1 MFSIFTP
8 VKSSLGQTRK
18 TEDYE
23 ELTRKLNDATK
34 QLRDPLLSEE
44 DRERLYDTID
54 YCVSRISTFAIRPR
68 AYTVPTAGYSP

>member
-34 QLRDPLLSEE
+34 QLRNLLLTEE
-44 DRERLYDTID
+44 DRERLYDMID
-54 YCVSRISTFAIRPR
+54 YCVSQISTFTI
-68 AYTVPTAGYSP
+68 